1 MECQEMESI
10 FSFVIQGVSLCKDPQ
25 CTIPLDHTTWCKPLV
40 LYKDLI
46 TVSWTVS
53 SRLVSAVMDVRL
65 VEDAELLEYVFSSM
79 LLILHPSLFLT
90 SILGT
95 SIVTFSADLQN
106 KMTSKHQ
113 WVVLKMK
120 YYKMLQYCSES
131 NNDKQKE

>member
-1 MECQEMESI
+1 
-10 FSFVIQGVSLCKDPQ
+10 
-25 CTIPLDHTTWCKPLV
+25 
-40 LYKDLI
+40 
-46 TVSWTVS
+46 
-53 SRLVSAVMDVRL
+53 VSAVMDVRL